1 MDLQPHFIF
10 NFDENI
16 RVNWEKNK
24 DQDQS
29 ASLFTTGLNIPYRCV
44 QRFDKAA
51 TTGNSLCDSGDS
63 ANLKTFSAMEFG
75 HLQRHV
81 NVLGCGS
88 SKQEKECYERDTS
101 HNWEVEDKFDEKN
114 PVVFGDQF
122 SNPLHTLSSN

>member
-51 TTGNSLCDSGDS
+51 TTGNSLCDSNDAG
-63 ANLKTFSAMEFG
+63 NLQTFSAMEFG
-75 HLQRHV
+75 HLQRNVHV
-81 NVLGCGS
+81 FGCSS
-88 SKQEKECYERDTS
+88 SKQEKECYVQDTS
-101 HNWEVEDKFDEKN
+101 HNWEVEDKIDEKN
-114 PVVFGDQF
+114 VVVFGE
-122 SNPLHTLSSN
+122 